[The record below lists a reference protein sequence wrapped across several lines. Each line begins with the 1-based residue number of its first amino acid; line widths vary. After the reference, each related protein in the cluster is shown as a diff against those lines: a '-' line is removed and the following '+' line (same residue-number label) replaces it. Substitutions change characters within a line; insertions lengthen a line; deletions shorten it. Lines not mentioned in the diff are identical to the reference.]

1 MRYITII
8 IINLIFMD
16 SNTKISI
23 PVSVGELYDKYSIL
37 LIKQQKITDNDKLV
51 CINNEI
57 NLLKNI
63 IMSIPFFNQSLLE
76 ELININTILWDIEDN
91 IRIKEKYKEFD
102 KEFIDLARNVYFTN
116 DKRFEVKNKINQI
129 YNSNIFEVK
138 SYQSYLYK

>member
-8 IINLIFMD
+8 IINLYSIFMD

-37 LIKQQKITDNDKLV
+37 LIKQKKITDNDKLV

-63 IMSIPFFNQSLLE
+63 IMSIPFFNQNLLE
-76 ELININTILWDIEDN
+76 ELIYINTILWDIEDN

-138 SYQSYLYK
+138 SYQSYL

>member
-1 MRYITII
+1 
-8 IINLIFMD
+8 MD

-37 LIKQQKITDNDKLV
+37 LIKQKKITDNDKLV

-63 IMSIPFFNQSLLE
+63 IMSIPFFNEILLE
-76 ELININTILWDIEDN
+76 ELIYINTVLWDIEDN

-138 SYQSYLYK
+138 SYQSYL

>member
-1 MRYITII
+1 
-8 IINLIFMD
+8 MD

-37 LIKQQKITDNDKLV
+37 LIKQKKITDNDKLV

-63 IMSIPFFNQSLLE
+63 IMSIPFFNQNLLE
-76 ELININTILWDIEDN
+76 ELIYINTILWDIEDN

-138 SYQSYLYK
+138 SYQSYL